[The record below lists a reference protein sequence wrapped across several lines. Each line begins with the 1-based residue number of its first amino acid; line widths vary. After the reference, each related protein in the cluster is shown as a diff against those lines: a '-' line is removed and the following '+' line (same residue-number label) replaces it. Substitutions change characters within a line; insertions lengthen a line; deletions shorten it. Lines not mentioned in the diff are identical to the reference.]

1 MEMDTSTVSLLVA
14 AIALAVALVALF
26 RKQATPEITVPAA
39 AKQPSASLPLQLT
52 AYERLVLLCE
62 RISLP
67 ALISRT
73 ASADLSAHEMRYVLI
88 ENIKQEFDYNASQ
101 QIYVSEAAWS
111 AVRNLR
117 DQSILVI
124 NQLAGVLAPDARA
137 RDLNKQLLEVMLQ
150 QEGTAL
156 HTAALDTLN
165 SEAKKIMG

>member
-1 MEMDTSTVSLLVA
+1 MDTASISLLLA
-14 AIALAVALVALF
+14 AIALVLALLALF
-26 RKQATPEITVPAA
+26 RKPATTDAA
-39 AKQPSASLPLQLT
+39 PVAGPPTQMLPLQLT

-73 ASADLSAHEMRYVLI
+73 AAADLSAQEMRYVLV

-101 QIYVSEAAWS
+101 QIYVSEQAWS

-117 DQSILVI
+117 DQSMLVI
-124 NQLAGVLAPDARA
+124 NQVAGVLPPDARA
-137 RDLNKQLLEVMLQ
+137 GDLNKKLLEVIMQ

-156 HTAALDTLN
+156 HTATLELLN
-165 SEAKKIMG
+165 NEAKKIMR

>member
-1 MEMDTSTVSLLVA
+1 MDMDYSTVALLVA
-14 AIALAVALVALF
+14 ALALAVALVALF
-26 RKQATPEITVPAA
+26 RKNTPPPPPPA
-39 AKQPSASLPLQLT
+39 PNNSLPLQLT

-73 ASADLSAHEMRYVLI
+73 AAADLGASDMRYVLV

-101 QIYVSEAAWS
+101 QIYVSDAAWG

-117 DQSILVI
+117 DQTLLVI
-124 NQLAGVLAPDARA
+124 NQVAGTLPPEARA
-137 RDLNKQLLEVMLQ
+137 SDLNKKLLEVMLQ

-156 HTAALDTLN
+156 HTAALETLN
-165 SEAKKIMG
+165 SEAKKIMR